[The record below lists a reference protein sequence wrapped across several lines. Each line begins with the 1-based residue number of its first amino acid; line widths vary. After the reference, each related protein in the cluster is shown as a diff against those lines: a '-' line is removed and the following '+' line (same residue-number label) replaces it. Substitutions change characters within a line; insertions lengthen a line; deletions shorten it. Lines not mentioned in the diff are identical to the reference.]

1 MNIND
6 ITRGVDQNKLNQTLK
21 QLSGTLSKDEI
32 NQVLNTLKNSGQ
44 NEIKQQISGI
54 SSEQLNRMLE
64 QNPALKNLI
73 SSNPNFMK
81 NLNSILSNNK

>member
-6 ITRGVDQNKLNQTLK
+6 LTRGVDQNKLNQTLK

-44 NEIKQQISGI
+44 NEIKQQIAGI
-54 SSEQLNRMLE
+54 SSEQLNRTLE
-64 QNPALKNLI
+64 QNPALKKLI